1 MRCVKIRMPGS
12 SGDGNDGIALP
23 LSSVS
28 PRREHVFTAR
38 SRADLIAVLRSDG
51 PLNPNF
57 DFHQSTGRDP
67 IHGYFISPS
76 GAHADTQLR
85 RDNDGAYI
93 RVTAT
98 KADPYLVINGLFYQ
112 DIKDGFG
119 AALRVKLRANC
130 HSSARITIF
139 DVTGSGGLHDERT
152 RLVPCPSDWT
162 ELSIFKIPTI
172 KPDPSDNYSVGLAA
186 VQPGDWFELREIS
199 LFSLPKDR

>member
-1 MRCVKIRMPGS
+1 M
-12 SGDGNDGIALP
+12 GDA
-23 LSSVS
+23 
-28 PRREHVFTAR
+28 
-38 SRADLIAVLRSDG
+38 DG